1 MSDERAGG
9 AFAKLAKW
17 VERIEHERRVCQ
29 IFLGGGGKRQRP
41 TKSDTRRMNRVPVP
55 PTRYRKTTVQKG
67 RSANRS
73 PSAVLMLDR

>member
-29 IFLGGGGKRQRP
+29 IFLGGGEEAKAHD
-41 TKSDTRRMNRVPVP
+41 K
-55 PTRYRKTTVQKG
+55 
-67 RSANRS
+67 
-73 PSAVLMLDR
+73 